1 MAYAWAVYTHAL
13 MLANRWGE
21 PQPVSRAL
29 LISSSLQLGALV
41 AAAVVECTRAPSA
54 GEAAVLKQ
62 ALLSGGSGGVPAQSL
77 STDPRRK
84 RQRPWCACGPDLQG
98 RQLEFDNTRTAVRDR
113 LPA

>member
-29 LISSSLQLGALV
+29 LITSSLQLGVLV
-41 AAAVVECTRAPSA
+41 AAAVAECTRAPSA

-62 ALLSGGSGGVPAQSL
+62 ALLSGGGGSVPARLL
-77 STDPRRK
+77 STGPRRT
-84 RQRPWCACGPDLQG
+84 RRRPWCACGPGVQG
-98 RQLEFDNTRTAVRDR
+98 GC
-113 LPA
+113 